1 VAEPSYRTEDQ
12 PAPRPG
18 APAGERQRRGP
29 DVLTLLMGLI
39 SLTAAGMA
47 LFHWTPPLPLLDPR
61 WLLAGAA
68 VLVGLLLLAAS
79 IRPPRR
85 R

>member
-1 VAEPSYRTEDQ
+1 VAEPSYRTEDR

-18 APAGERQRRGP
+18 TPAAGRQRRGP

-39 SLTAAGMA
+39 SLTAASTA
-47 LFHWTPPLPLLDPR
+47 LFRWTLPLPLLDPR

-79 IRPPRR
+79 VR
-85 R
+85 